1 MARAATASAIPAMCA
16 HVALGVCYFL
26 TAQAVLDMRLVSP
39 EVQPLTG
46 MIYASDAASA
56 SASALIARARARRD
70 GRRASRARAAFP
82 RAALSL
88 PVFDLIGLTC
98 AFEAMRALGGPMYQT
113 VSGLLIPLSALLSRV
128 VLKRAFTRAQM
139 GAIAVVICGLAV
151 KARDVADEA
160 ARRGTAIDAR
170 GMSIAC
176 AATVS
181 YGFRG
186 LVMEHLSASKSS
198 LSGNAQT
205 MMMGTCG
212 LAAFAIYTLARTSRD
227 MDGMV
232 WSYYDASPRDVRAI
246 LKVHLGNMLS
256 RAFMVKMMMAIVARA
271 GATQLAL
278 SNAIRSVG
286 VIAFSHVLFCSDDA
300 RQCLSYNG
308 AISAVMVVTGG
319 LAYAMSGKPK
329 TAAAAVPK
337 TARARKTT
345 VAVARADA
353 KPTASPSSTVRRRSA
368 RRGS

>member
-1 MARAATASAIPAMCA
+1 
-16 HVALGVCYFL
+16 
-26 TAQAVLDMRLVSP
+26 
-39 EVQPLTG
+39 
-46 MIYASDAASA
+46 
-56 SASALIARARARRD
+56 
-70 GRRASRARAAFP
+70 
-82 RAALSL
+82 
-88 PVFDLIGLTC
+88 
-98 AFEAMRALGGPMYQT
+98 MYQT

-170 GMSIAC
+170 GISIAC

-205 MMMGTCG
+205 MLMGTCG

-232 WSYYDASPRDVRAI
+232 WAYYDASPRDVRAI

-256 RAFMVKMMMAIVARA
+256 RAFMVKMMMARRRQSGRHAVGALERDSQRRRHRVFARLILL
-271 GATQLAL
+271 GRRETVFELQRRHQRRHGCHR
-278 SNAIRSVG
+278 RSRVRDEW
-286 VIAFSHVLFCSDDA
+286 AA
-300 RQCLSYNG
+300 ENRRRRRAQNG
-308 AISAVMVVTGG
+308 SREENH
-319 LAYAMSGKPK
+319 SRR
-329 TAAAAVPK
+329 
-337 TARARKTT
+337 RARRRKTDS
-345 VAVARADA
+345 VALFERPSPLRASRIV
-353 KPTASPSSTVRRRSA
+353 KSRSKHSMPLIA
-368 RRGS
+368 HIS